1 MAEAYWAGFGLGLSL
16 ILAIGAQNA
25 FVLRQGI
32 LRQHVLPVVLLCA
45 ASDAVL
51 IAVGV
56 AGFGALSR
64 AAPWAVEL
72 MRLGGAAF
80 LLVYGA
86 LALRSAWRGG
96 QALEAAATGE
106 RKLWQSLAICAALTW
121 GNPHV
126 YLDTVV
132 LLGAVSADFHPRA
145 GFAAGAMSASFLFF
159 FSLGFGARLLAPLF
173 RRPLAWR
180 CLDISVALVMWSVA
194 ASLLWP

>member
-1 MAEAYWAGFGLGLSL
+1 MGEAFWAGLGLGLSL
-16 ILAIGAQNA
+16 IVAIGAQNA

-32 LRQHVLPVVLLCA
+32 LRQHVGPVVLLCA

-51 IAVGV
+51 ILAGV
-56 AGFGALSR
+56 LGFGALSQ
-64 AAPWAVEL
+64 ALPWAVEL

-96 QALEAAATGE
+96 QALEAAEAAA
-106 RKLWQSLAICAALTW
+106 RPLWQSLAISAALTW

-132 LLGAVSADFHPRA
+132 LLGAVSADFADKRA
-145 GFAAGAMSASFLFF
+145 FATGAICASFAFF
-159 FSLGFGARLLAPLF
+159 VTLGYGARLLAPVF

-180 CLDISVALVMWSVA
+180 CLDLSVALVMWSVA
-194 ASLLWP
+194 LSLLWS